1 MHWKEKKKKERQT
14 FFSNFTT
21 ILLLEQQGQLLLSLS
36 LVPAPS
42 TPIRSA
48 SSCDRIFHIDFF
60 LSLS

>member
-21 ILLLEQQGQLLLSLS
+21 ILLLEQQGQLLLSL
-36 LVPAPS
+36 VPAPS